1 MGGFRSRNSKYTDE
15 GHRNVDMKRIV
26 KEPMVV
32 VVADHHL
39 LAIFE
44 PSMLV
49 SNGLRDAVYASLP
62 VVLHSRK
69 WLLLYSTSK
78 HEWEERE
85 KSRWNFREKPNL

>member
-1 MGGFRSRNSKYTDE
+1 
-15 GHRNVDMKRIV
+15 MKRIV

-78 HEWEERE
+78 HGISLSTLYRRSMLRPGVSLLV
-85 KSRWNFREKPNL
+85 KF